1 MPAATLSLAPRVKT
15 TGRPPKPAEVK
26 RAEGNRGRRPIDPLG
41 LEAAAEAIPEVRK
54 LPPAP
59 DHMDEHEGRLWEY
72 FGGLAI
78 KMKVLSKNDLTALA
92 ILCENEAARLELG
105 DYLKENG
112 RFHTIMST
120 AGDMVDRARPQF
132 KEWQTL
138 NKEVML
144 QLREFGLTPASRPKI
159 QMVPGARKGTGGVNG
174 GEGDGE
180 DEKAE
185 KAYW

>member
-1 MPAATLSLAPRVKT
+1 MPAAPLTLASPRRNAA
-15 TGRPPKPAEVK
+15 GRPPKSAETK
-26 RAEGNRGRRPIDPLG
+26 RQEGNRGRRPIDPQG
-41 LEAAAEAIPEVRK
+41 LEAEAKAIEGVEG

-59 DHMDEHEGRLWEY
+59 DHLDEHEGRLWEY
-72 FGGLAI
+72 FGGLVVG
-78 KMKVLSKNDLTALA
+78 MRVLSKNDLTALG

-132 KEWQTL
+132 TEWQRL
-138 NKEVML
+138 NKEVMG

-159 QMVPGARKGTGGVNG
+159 QVVMGAGRGMKGSGSG
-174 GEGDGE
+174 GENE